1 MWPVRGEPSAV
12 HTRNPPRWE
21 RTVGHLLTKSLLKF
35 IDSLAFND
43 QRWKMEDGRRRP
55 LLKGCNRVQT
65 SRVSPS
71 NKAATWLGHLLTH
84 DPDF

>member
-1 MWPVRGEPSAV
+1 MWPVRGAPSAV

-21 RTVGHLLTKSLLKF
+21 RTVGHLLTKILLKF

-55 LLKGCNRVQT
+55 LLIDKWGFKGLRVRQCE
-65 SRVSPS
+65 
-71 NKAATWLGHLLTH
+71 AAIKL
-84 DPDF
+84 